1 MQESCEKTVLLL
13 NGLGFIYSKVHLKSM
28 NISEIL
34 TAIFTGVFAF
44 IALCGTVYR
53 IITRPRLKFG
63 KFIEKRDMKT
73 GTPWYYLIVK
83 KNKRGKTAK
92 NCRGRL
98 RLGKDYNADS
108 RWGSSRLKECDIH
121 NAEYLRLFAIEP
133 SPPGPF
139 SKIKPK
145 SVKLLHFLEGVSE
158 GEPVA
163 TKTRGENIF
172 PVIDERHF
180 PLSEY
185 ENEILTISLTSENAK
200 TPNPL
205 EKKISEIISKAE
217 LTS

>member
-1 MQESCEKTVLLL
+1 
-13 NGLGFIYSKVHLKSM
+13 M

-34 TAIFTGVFAF
+34 TAIFTGIFAF
-44 IALCGTVYR
+44 IAVSGAIYK
-53 IITRPRLKFG
+53 IITKPRLKFG
-63 KFIEKRDMKT
+63 KFVKKENNC
-73 GTPWYYLIVK
+73 YYLIVK

-92 NCRGRL
+92 NCRCRL

-121 NAEYLRLFAIEP
+121 NEEYLRLFAIEP
-133 SPPGPF
+133 SAPGPF

-145 SVKLLHFLEGVSE
+145 SVELLHFLEGVSE

-200 TPNPL
+200 TPTPL